1 VRAPLVIVDK
11 GKAQDKDSAI
21 LFSNVSKFFAV
32 KILINKFLANV
43 VAKMPQSR
51 IMISTHLTGET

>member
-1 VRAPLVIVDK
+1 VDK